1 MNKWIRQNTL
11 AFLLQSAIM
20 HAENDKRS
28 YVDLLLKHG
37 ASVQAQNEMAPSAIQ
52 TVILRGRAS
61 GSAVTEEELNLVDLF
76 IEYK

>member
-1 MNKWIRQNTL
+1 
-11 AFLLQSAIM
+11 M

-28 YVDLLLKHG
+28 YVNLLLNHG

-61 GSAVTEEELNLVDLF
+61 GSAVTEEELSLVDLF
-76 IEYK
+76 IEYN